1 MTSNFTSNKYRKEKS
16 PNPSFG
22 KLIRKYR
29 KDSGLTQGELA
40 KKLGYADHTAI
51 SHIELGKRDI
61 PRSAVTEFA
70 EILKIDP
77 SILLDALDQDQGQK
91 SSSQSLSEDEQKIID
106 NYRKLSKEGQTKMI
120 EQIET
125 AVKIDEFRKKVKG
138 RRKVK
143 G

>member
-1 MTSNFTSNKYRKEKS
+1 MTSPNTAHKYRKEKS
-16 PNPSFG
+16 PNLSFG

-29 KDSGLTQGELA
+29 KESGLTQGELA

-77 SILLDALDQDQGQK
+77 SILLDALDQYPE
-91 SSSQSLSEDEQKIID
+91 SPSQSLSEDEQRIID
-106 NYRKLSKEGQTKMI
+106 NYRKLSKEGQKKMI

>member
-1 MTSNFTSNKYRKEKS
+1 MTSAPTPHKYRKEKK
-16 PNPSFG
+16 PNASFG

-29 KDSGLTQGELA
+29 KESGLTQGELA
-40 KKLGYADHTAI
+40 KKLGYADNTAI

-61 PRSAVTEFA
+61 SRSTVTKFGEV
-70 EILKIDP
+70 LGVDP
-77 SILLDALDQDQGQK
+77 SILLDALDSKTKYQ
-91 SSSQSLSEDEQKIID
+91 SSGLSEDEQNIID
-106 NYRKLSKEGQTKMI
+106 IYRKLSKDGQKKMI

-125 AVKIDEFRKKVKG
+125 AIKIEAFSKKLKE